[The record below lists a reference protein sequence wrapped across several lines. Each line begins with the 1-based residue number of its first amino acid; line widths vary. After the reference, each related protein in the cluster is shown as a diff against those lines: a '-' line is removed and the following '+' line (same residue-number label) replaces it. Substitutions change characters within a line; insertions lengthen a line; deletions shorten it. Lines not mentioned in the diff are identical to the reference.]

1 MVTTEQNRNG
11 SWTVTA
17 LVADGKSCGEWFRS
31 VTYYDY
37 TKKEAI
43 AKYLQDYGKEIVD
56 NGEEDW

>member
-1 MVTTEQNRNG
+1 MVTTWRNHNNG
-11 SWTVTA
+11 AITVTA

-43 AKYLQDYGKEIVD
+43 AKYLQDYGHEIV
-56 NGEEDW
+56 EEQED

>member
-43 AKYLQDYGKEIVD
+43 AKYLQDYGHEIV
-56 NGEEDW
+56 EEQED